1 MTSHSRRANWLTVY
15 IFSNLGFATSRP
27 TCARSANPNVSDA
40 TPPNAQLRAPQA
52 QRIICAFS
60 RSSAYLRAVW
70 KSYTGTHA
78 PRRLISATMLARGA
92 DGAREA
98 RVEVAHSYSLAS
110 FQFRNITHEIEASD
124 CARTRSSLIF
134 RPGTRIA
141 CRKSQAELS

>member
-40 TPPNAQLRAPQA
+40 TPPNAQLREPQA

-60 RSSAYLRAVW
+60 MISAYLRAVW

-92 DGAREA
+92 DGLAGARGCG
-98 RVEVAHSYSLAS
+98 VW
-110 FQFRNITHEIEASD
+110 
-124 CARTRSSLIF
+124 
-134 RPGTRIA
+134 RINN
-141 CRKSQAELS
+141 

>member
-98 RVEVAHSYSLAS
+98 RVEVAPFLQFGEFSVPKHHPRDRGERLRSHSQQSDIS
-110 FQFRNITHEIEASD
+110 SGHENRVSKIT
-124 CARTRSSLIF
+124 
-134 RPGTRIA
+134 G
-141 CRKSQAELS
+141 

>member
-40 TPPNAQLRAPQA
+40 TPPKAQLREPQA

-60 RSSAYLRAVW
+60 MISAYLRAVW

-92 DGAREA
+92 DGLAGARGCGVCRNNYFTNW
-98 RVEVAHSYSLAS
+98 RVSLAHHS
-110 FQFRNITHEIEASD
+110 P
-124 CARTRSSLIF
+124 
-134 RPGTRIA
+134 RPDA
-141 CRKSQAELS
+141 LDSKPDSKSPKADPRLAA

>member
-78 PRRLISATMLARGA
+78 PRRLISATMLSRGA

-124 CARTRSSLIF
+124 CARTR
-134 RPGTRIA
+134 IA